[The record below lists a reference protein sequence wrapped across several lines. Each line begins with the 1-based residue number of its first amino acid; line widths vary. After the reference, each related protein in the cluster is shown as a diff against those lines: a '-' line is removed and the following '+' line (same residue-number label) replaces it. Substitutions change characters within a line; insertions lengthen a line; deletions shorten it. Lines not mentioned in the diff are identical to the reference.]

1 MGRDWPNLTLKFS
14 DKWIDANHRCRFT
27 VEELEKGVPVF
38 TSCALAPPFPLLA
51 AIEELTVLFVV
62 SNDNPIVT
70 AIKMS
75 GIGLDIPIIFKT
87 IRQPYRI

>member
-1 MGRDWPNLTLKFS
+1 M
-14 DKWIDANHRCRFT
+14 
-27 VEELEKGVPVF
+27 PVF
-38 TSCALAPPFPLLA
+38 TSSWITGPALAPPFPLLA